1 MSKNKLEDLVTV
13 EITRGARTR
22 LKVQA
27 AIAEKTI
34 PEYLGSIIYQKDKER
49 MKS

>member
-13 EITRGARTR
+13 EITRGARTE

-27 AIAEKTI
+27 VLAGQTI
-34 PEYLGSIIYQKDKER
+34 PEYLGHLINQEKIKRTK
-49 MKS
+49 K